1 VELKGCLFKFLNVLT
16 YICLNV
22 KPKQIECVLNVI
34 LLFKLFVINAINFA
48 NLEHLRKH
56 NFLTNINQYQGSRAG
71 R

>member
-1 VELKGCLFKFLNVLT
+1 MELKGSLIQVFKCVD
-16 YICLNV
+16 ICLNV